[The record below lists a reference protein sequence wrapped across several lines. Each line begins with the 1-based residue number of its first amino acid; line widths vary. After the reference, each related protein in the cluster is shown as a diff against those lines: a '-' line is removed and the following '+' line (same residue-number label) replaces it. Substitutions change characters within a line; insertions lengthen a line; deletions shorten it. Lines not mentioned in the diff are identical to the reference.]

1 MGAQQGCLFQGFPAG
16 AGVRQRQVAGRQ
28 PGIGIGEQCSRQDQQ
43 RPDQQGFG
51 FSGEIRRKDWLKTD
65 FHPGQLVCQKAQ
77 QPDGCRHR
85 QSLQREG
92 LPLRRQGSG
101 IKPVHRA
108 GTGFSAQEKS
118 RALQFVFHWYP
129 PFPMMFHPI
138 PNPAGLSPEAGFFG
152 KSIDFSCRDML
163 YWSAESIVLIR
174 RQVMSRTAIL
184 RQMQEDLQQ
193 CRNCGLCEGRTQ
205 AVLGAGVP
213 NSRIVIVGEGPGRN
227 EDEQGKPFVGRSGQL
242 LDQMLEQVGLSR
254 NRNVFIT
261 NIVKCR
267 PPENRDPMP
276 EECLACR
283 PWLDKILE
291 LIDPKIILCVGR
303 IAAQQLFDPN
313 FRVTRQHGEIRER
326 DGRLVMATFHPAA
339 LLRNPSYKPMME
351 EDLRKLAEIIAE
363 EQNAQIL

>member
-1 MGAQQGCLFQGFPAG
+1 
-16 AGVRQRQVAGRQ
+16 
-28 PGIGIGEQCSRQDQQ
+28 
-43 RPDQQGFG
+43 
-51 FSGEIRRKDWLKTD
+51 
-65 FHPGQLVCQKAQ
+65 
-77 QPDGCRHR
+77 
-85 QSLQREG
+85 
-92 LPLRRQGSG
+92 
-101 IKPVHRA
+101 
-108 GTGFSAQEKS
+108 
-118 RALQFVFHWYP
+118 
-129 PFPMMFHPI
+129 
-138 PNPAGLSPEAGFFG
+138 
-152 KSIDFSCRDML
+152 
-163 YWSAESIVLIR
+163 
-174 RQVMSRTAIL
+174 MSRTAIL

-267 PPENRDPMP
+267 PPENRAPMP

>member
-1 MGAQQGCLFQGFPAG
+1 
-16 AGVRQRQVAGRQ
+16 
-28 PGIGIGEQCSRQDQQ
+28 
-43 RPDQQGFG
+43 
-51 FSGEIRRKDWLKTD
+51 
-65 FHPGQLVCQKAQ
+65 
-77 QPDGCRHR
+77 
-85 QSLQREG
+85 
-92 LPLRRQGSG
+92 
-101 IKPVHRA
+101 
-108 GTGFSAQEKS
+108 
-118 RALQFVFHWYP
+118 
-129 PFPMMFHPI
+129 
-138 PNPAGLSPEAGFFG
+138 
-152 KSIDFSCRDML
+152 
-163 YWSAESIVLIR
+163 
-174 RQVMSRTAIL
+174 MSRTAIL

-276 EECLACR
+276 EECLSCR

>member
-1 MGAQQGCLFQGFPAG
+1 
-16 AGVRQRQVAGRQ
+16 
-28 PGIGIGEQCSRQDQQ
+28 
-43 RPDQQGFG
+43 
-51 FSGEIRRKDWLKTD
+51 
-65 FHPGQLVCQKAQ
+65 
-77 QPDGCRHR
+77 
-85 QSLQREG
+85 
-92 LPLRRQGSG
+92 
-101 IKPVHRA
+101 
-108 GTGFSAQEKS
+108 
-118 RALQFVFHWYP
+118 
-129 PFPMMFHPI
+129 
-138 PNPAGLSPEAGFFG
+138 
-152 KSIDFSCRDML
+152 
-163 YWSAESIVLIR
+163 
-174 RQVMSRTAIL
+174 MSRTAIL

-242 LDQMLEQVGLSR
+242 LDQMLEQVGT
-254 NRNVFIT
+254 F
-261 NIVKCR
+261 
-267 PPENRDPMP
+267 PEPECVHHQYCEVPSAGRTSDPMP

>member
-1 MGAQQGCLFQGFPAG
+1 
-16 AGVRQRQVAGRQ
+16 
-28 PGIGIGEQCSRQDQQ
+28 
-43 RPDQQGFG
+43 
-51 FSGEIRRKDWLKTD
+51 
-65 FHPGQLVCQKAQ
+65 
-77 QPDGCRHR
+77 
-85 QSLQREG
+85 
-92 LPLRRQGSG
+92 
-101 IKPVHRA
+101 
-108 GTGFSAQEKS
+108 
-118 RALQFVFHWYP
+118 
-129 PFPMMFHPI
+129 
-138 PNPAGLSPEAGFFG
+138 
-152 KSIDFSCRDML
+152 
-163 YWSAESIVLIR
+163 
-174 RQVMSRTAIL
+174 MSRTAIL

-303 IAAQQLFDPN
+303 IAAQQLFDSN

-339 LLRNPSYKPMME
+339 QSLLQTDDGRGS
-351 EDLRKLAEIIAE
+351 A
-363 EQNAQIL
+363 

>member
-1 MGAQQGCLFQGFPAG
+1 
-16 AGVRQRQVAGRQ
+16 
-28 PGIGIGEQCSRQDQQ
+28 
-43 RPDQQGFG
+43 
-51 FSGEIRRKDWLKTD
+51 
-65 FHPGQLVCQKAQ
+65 
-77 QPDGCRHR
+77 
-85 QSLQREG
+85 
-92 LPLRRQGSG
+92 
-101 IKPVHRA
+101 
-108 GTGFSAQEKS
+108 
-118 RALQFVFHWYP
+118 
-129 PFPMMFHPI
+129 
-138 PNPAGLSPEAGFFG
+138 
-152 KSIDFSCRDML
+152 
-163 YWSAESIVLIR
+163 
-174 RQVMSRTAIL
+174 MSRTAIL

-267 PPENRDPMP
+267 PPENRDPMS

-363 EQNAQIL
+363 EQTHRFSDPLEADVYFL

>member
-1 MGAQQGCLFQGFPAG
+1 
-16 AGVRQRQVAGRQ
+16 
-28 PGIGIGEQCSRQDQQ
+28 
-43 RPDQQGFG
+43 
-51 FSGEIRRKDWLKTD
+51 
-65 FHPGQLVCQKAQ
+65 
-77 QPDGCRHR
+77 
-85 QSLQREG
+85 
-92 LPLRRQGSG
+92 
-101 IKPVHRA
+101 
-108 GTGFSAQEKS
+108 
-118 RALQFVFHWYP
+118 
-129 PFPMMFHPI
+129 
-138 PNPAGLSPEAGFFG
+138 
-152 KSIDFSCRDML
+152 
-163 YWSAESIVLIR
+163 
-174 RQVMSRTAIL
+174 MSRTAIL
-184 RQMQEDLQQ
+184 RQMQEDLQK

-276 EECLACR
+276 EECLSCR

>member
-1 MGAQQGCLFQGFPAG
+1 
-16 AGVRQRQVAGRQ
+16 
-28 PGIGIGEQCSRQDQQ
+28 
-43 RPDQQGFG
+43 
-51 FSGEIRRKDWLKTD
+51 
-65 FHPGQLVCQKAQ
+65 
-77 QPDGCRHR
+77 
-85 QSLQREG
+85 
-92 LPLRRQGSG
+92 
-101 IKPVHRA
+101 
-108 GTGFSAQEKS
+108 
-118 RALQFVFHWYP
+118 
-129 PFPMMFHPI
+129 
-138 PNPAGLSPEAGFFG
+138 
-152 KSIDFSCRDML
+152 
-163 YWSAESIVLIR
+163 
-174 RQVMSRTAIL
+174 MSRTAIL

-276 EECLACR
+276 EECLVCR

-303 IAAQQLFDPN
+303 IAAQQLFDPS

>member
-1 MGAQQGCLFQGFPAG
+1 
-16 AGVRQRQVAGRQ
+16 
-28 PGIGIGEQCSRQDQQ
+28 
-43 RPDQQGFG
+43 
-51 FSGEIRRKDWLKTD
+51 
-65 FHPGQLVCQKAQ
+65 
-77 QPDGCRHR
+77 
-85 QSLQREG
+85 
-92 LPLRRQGSG
+92 
-101 IKPVHRA
+101 
-108 GTGFSAQEKS
+108 
-118 RALQFVFHWYP
+118 
-129 PFPMMFHPI
+129 
-138 PNPAGLSPEAGFFG
+138 
-152 KSIDFSCRDML
+152 
-163 YWSAESIVLIR
+163 
-174 RQVMSRTAIL
+174 MSRTAIL

-254 NRNVFIT
+254 NQNVFIT

-276 EECLACR
+276 EECLSCR

-303 IAAQQLFDPN
+303 IAAQQLFDSN
-313 FRVTRQHGEIRER
+313 FRVTRQHGEIRQR

>member
-1 MGAQQGCLFQGFPAG
+1 
-16 AGVRQRQVAGRQ
+16 
-28 PGIGIGEQCSRQDQQ
+28 
-43 RPDQQGFG
+43 
-51 FSGEIRRKDWLKTD
+51 
-65 FHPGQLVCQKAQ
+65 
-77 QPDGCRHR
+77 
-85 QSLQREG
+85 
-92 LPLRRQGSG
+92 
-101 IKPVHRA
+101 
-108 GTGFSAQEKS
+108 
-118 RALQFVFHWYP
+118 
-129 PFPMMFHPI
+129 
-138 PNPAGLSPEAGFFG
+138 
-152 KSIDFSCRDML
+152 
-163 YWSAESIVLIR
+163 
-174 RQVMSRTAIL
+174 MSRTAIL

-261 NIVKCR
+261 NIVKCH

>member
-1 MGAQQGCLFQGFPAG
+1 
-16 AGVRQRQVAGRQ
+16 
-28 PGIGIGEQCSRQDQQ
+28 
-43 RPDQQGFG
+43 
-51 FSGEIRRKDWLKTD
+51 
-65 FHPGQLVCQKAQ
+65 
-77 QPDGCRHR
+77 
-85 QSLQREG
+85 
-92 LPLRRQGSG
+92 
-101 IKPVHRA
+101 
-108 GTGFSAQEKS
+108 
-118 RALQFVFHWYP
+118 
-129 PFPMMFHPI
+129 
-138 PNPAGLSPEAGFFG
+138 
-152 KSIDFSCRDML
+152 
-163 YWSAESIVLIR
+163 
-174 RQVMSRTAIL
+174 MSRTAIL
-184 RQMQEDLQQ
+184 RQM
-193 CRNCGLCEGRTQ
+193 RNCGLCEGRTQ

>member
-1 MGAQQGCLFQGFPAG
+1 
-16 AGVRQRQVAGRQ
+16 
-28 PGIGIGEQCSRQDQQ
+28 
-43 RPDQQGFG
+43 
-51 FSGEIRRKDWLKTD
+51 
-65 FHPGQLVCQKAQ
+65 
-77 QPDGCRHR
+77 
-85 QSLQREG
+85 
-92 LPLRRQGSG
+92 
-101 IKPVHRA
+101 
-108 GTGFSAQEKS
+108 
-118 RALQFVFHWYP
+118 
-129 PFPMMFHPI
+129 
-138 PNPAGLSPEAGFFG
+138 
-152 KSIDFSCRDML
+152 
-163 YWSAESIVLIR
+163 
-174 RQVMSRTAIL
+174 MSRTAIL

-351 EDLRKLAEIIAE
+351 EDLRKLAEIIE
-363 EQNAQIL
+363 EKQNAQIL

>member
-1 MGAQQGCLFQGFPAG
+1 
-16 AGVRQRQVAGRQ
+16 
-28 PGIGIGEQCSRQDQQ
+28 
-43 RPDQQGFG
+43 
-51 FSGEIRRKDWLKTD
+51 
-65 FHPGQLVCQKAQ
+65 
-77 QPDGCRHR
+77 
-85 QSLQREG
+85 
-92 LPLRRQGSG
+92 
-101 IKPVHRA
+101 
-108 GTGFSAQEKS
+108 
-118 RALQFVFHWYP
+118 
-129 PFPMMFHPI
+129 
-138 PNPAGLSPEAGFFG
+138 
-152 KSIDFSCRDML
+152 
-163 YWSAESIVLIR
+163 
-174 RQVMSRTAIL
+174 MSRTAIL

-267 PPENRDPMP
+267 PPENRDPMS

>member
-1 MGAQQGCLFQGFPAG
+1 
-16 AGVRQRQVAGRQ
+16 
-28 PGIGIGEQCSRQDQQ
+28 
-43 RPDQQGFG
+43 
-51 FSGEIRRKDWLKTD
+51 
-65 FHPGQLVCQKAQ
+65 
-77 QPDGCRHR
+77 
-85 QSLQREG
+85 
-92 LPLRRQGSG
+92 
-101 IKPVHRA
+101 
-108 GTGFSAQEKS
+108 
-118 RALQFVFHWYP
+118 
-129 PFPMMFHPI
+129 
-138 PNPAGLSPEAGFFG
+138 
-152 KSIDFSCRDML
+152 
-163 YWSAESIVLIR
+163 
-174 RQVMSRTAIL
+174 MSRTAIL

-291 LIDPKIILCVGR
+291 LILCAGR
-303 IAAQQLFDPN
+303 IAAQQLFDPS

>member
-1 MGAQQGCLFQGFPAG
+1 
-16 AGVRQRQVAGRQ
+16 
-28 PGIGIGEQCSRQDQQ
+28 
-43 RPDQQGFG
+43 
-51 FSGEIRRKDWLKTD
+51 
-65 FHPGQLVCQKAQ
+65 
-77 QPDGCRHR
+77 
-85 QSLQREG
+85 
-92 LPLRRQGSG
+92 
-101 IKPVHRA
+101 
-108 GTGFSAQEKS
+108 
-118 RALQFVFHWYP
+118 
-129 PFPMMFHPI
+129 
-138 PNPAGLSPEAGFFG
+138 
-152 KSIDFSCRDML
+152 
-163 YWSAESIVLIR
+163 
-174 RQVMSRTAIL
+174 MSRTAIL

-303 IAAQQLFDPN
+303 IAAQQLFDP
-313 FRVTRQHGEIRER
+313 
-326 DGRLVMATFHPAA
+326 
-339 LLRNPSYKPMME
+339 LL
-351 EDLRKLAEIIAE
+351 KLAPVLGARHHGGEVQGQQPLAPQVLGDLTGGDAPGQSLGHGGLE
-363 EQNAQIL
+363 LLDLLKELVQRAGDVRPVKAGLLCLLLEDRKSVV

>member
-1 MGAQQGCLFQGFPAG
+1 
-16 AGVRQRQVAGRQ
+16 
-28 PGIGIGEQCSRQDQQ
+28 
-43 RPDQQGFG
+43 
-51 FSGEIRRKDWLKTD
+51 
-65 FHPGQLVCQKAQ
+65 
-77 QPDGCRHR
+77 
-85 QSLQREG
+85 
-92 LPLRRQGSG
+92 
-101 IKPVHRA
+101 
-108 GTGFSAQEKS
+108 
-118 RALQFVFHWYP
+118 
-129 PFPMMFHPI
+129 
-138 PNPAGLSPEAGFFG
+138 
-152 KSIDFSCRDML
+152 
-163 YWSAESIVLIR
+163 
-174 RQVMSRTAIL
+174 MSRTAIL

-276 EECLACR
+276 EECLSCR

-313 FRVTRQHGEIRER
+313 FRVTRQHGEIREW

>member
-1 MGAQQGCLFQGFPAG
+1 
-16 AGVRQRQVAGRQ
+16 
-28 PGIGIGEQCSRQDQQ
+28 
-43 RPDQQGFG
+43 
-51 FSGEIRRKDWLKTD
+51 
-65 FHPGQLVCQKAQ
+65 
-77 QPDGCRHR
+77 
-85 QSLQREG
+85 
-92 LPLRRQGSG
+92 
-101 IKPVHRA
+101 
-108 GTGFSAQEKS
+108 
-118 RALQFVFHWYP
+118 
-129 PFPMMFHPI
+129 
-138 PNPAGLSPEAGFFG
+138 
-152 KSIDFSCRDML
+152 
-163 YWSAESIVLIR
+163 
-174 RQVMSRTAIL
+174 MSRTAIL

-276 EECLACR
+276 EECQACR

>member
-1 MGAQQGCLFQGFPAG
+1 
-16 AGVRQRQVAGRQ
+16 
-28 PGIGIGEQCSRQDQQ
+28 
-43 RPDQQGFG
+43 
-51 FSGEIRRKDWLKTD
+51 
-65 FHPGQLVCQKAQ
+65 
-77 QPDGCRHR
+77 
-85 QSLQREG
+85 
-92 LPLRRQGSG
+92 
-101 IKPVHRA
+101 
-108 GTGFSAQEKS
+108 
-118 RALQFVFHWYP
+118 
-129 PFPMMFHPI
+129 
-138 PNPAGLSPEAGFFG
+138 
-152 KSIDFSCRDML
+152 
-163 YWSAESIVLIR
+163 
-174 RQVMSRTAIL
+174 MSRTAIL

-193 CRNCGLCEGRTQ
+193 GRNCGLCEGRTQ

-254 NRNVFIT
+254 NQNVFIT

-276 EECLACR
+276 EECLSCR

-303 IAAQQLFDPN
+303 IAAQQLFDPS

>member
-1 MGAQQGCLFQGFPAG
+1 
-16 AGVRQRQVAGRQ
+16 
-28 PGIGIGEQCSRQDQQ
+28 
-43 RPDQQGFG
+43 
-51 FSGEIRRKDWLKTD
+51 
-65 FHPGQLVCQKAQ
+65 
-77 QPDGCRHR
+77 
-85 QSLQREG
+85 
-92 LPLRRQGSG
+92 
-101 IKPVHRA
+101 
-108 GTGFSAQEKS
+108 
-118 RALQFVFHWYP
+118 
-129 PFPMMFHPI
+129 
-138 PNPAGLSPEAGFFG
+138 
-152 KSIDFSCRDML
+152 
-163 YWSAESIVLIR
+163 
-174 RQVMSRTAIL
+174 MSRTAIL

-254 NRNVFIT
+254 NQNVFIT

-276 EECLACR
+276 EECLSCR

-313 FRVTRQHGEIRER
+313 FRVTRQHGEIRQR

>member
-1 MGAQQGCLFQGFPAG
+1 
-16 AGVRQRQVAGRQ
+16 
-28 PGIGIGEQCSRQDQQ
+28 
-43 RPDQQGFG
+43 
-51 FSGEIRRKDWLKTD
+51 
-65 FHPGQLVCQKAQ
+65 
-77 QPDGCRHR
+77 
-85 QSLQREG
+85 
-92 LPLRRQGSG
+92 
-101 IKPVHRA
+101 
-108 GTGFSAQEKS
+108 
-118 RALQFVFHWYP
+118 
-129 PFPMMFHPI
+129 
-138 PNPAGLSPEAGFFG
+138 
-152 KSIDFSCRDML
+152 
-163 YWSAESIVLIR
+163 
-174 RQVMSRTAIL
+174 MSRTAML

-267 PPENRDPMP
+267 PPENRDPML

-351 EDLRKLAEIIAE
+351 EDLRRLAEIIAE
-363 EQNAQIL
+363 EQNAQIH

>member
-1 MGAQQGCLFQGFPAG
+1 
-16 AGVRQRQVAGRQ
+16 
-28 PGIGIGEQCSRQDQQ
+28 
-43 RPDQQGFG
+43 
-51 FSGEIRRKDWLKTD
+51 
-65 FHPGQLVCQKAQ
+65 
-77 QPDGCRHR
+77 
-85 QSLQREG
+85 
-92 LPLRRQGSG
+92 
-101 IKPVHRA
+101 
-108 GTGFSAQEKS
+108 
-118 RALQFVFHWYP
+118 
-129 PFPMMFHPI
+129 
-138 PNPAGLSPEAGFFG
+138 
-152 KSIDFSCRDML
+152 
-163 YWSAESIVLIR
+163 
-174 RQVMSRTAIL
+174 MSRTAIL

-242 LDQMLEQVGLSR
+242 LEQMLEQVGLSR
-254 NRNVFIT
+254 NQNVFIT

-276 EECLACR
+276 EECLSCR

>member
-1 MGAQQGCLFQGFPAG
+1 
-16 AGVRQRQVAGRQ
+16 
-28 PGIGIGEQCSRQDQQ
+28 
-43 RPDQQGFG
+43 
-51 FSGEIRRKDWLKTD
+51 
-65 FHPGQLVCQKAQ
+65 
-77 QPDGCRHR
+77 
-85 QSLQREG
+85 
-92 LPLRRQGSG
+92 
-101 IKPVHRA
+101 
-108 GTGFSAQEKS
+108 
-118 RALQFVFHWYP
+118 
-129 PFPMMFHPI
+129 
-138 PNPAGLSPEAGFFG
+138 
-152 KSIDFSCRDML
+152 
-163 YWSAESIVLIR
+163 
-174 RQVMSRTAIL
+174 MSRTAIL

-254 NRNVFIT
+254 NQNVFIT

-276 EECLACR
+276 EECLSCR

>member
-1 MGAQQGCLFQGFPAG
+1 
-16 AGVRQRQVAGRQ
+16 
-28 PGIGIGEQCSRQDQQ
+28 
-43 RPDQQGFG
+43 
-51 FSGEIRRKDWLKTD
+51 
-65 FHPGQLVCQKAQ
+65 
-77 QPDGCRHR
+77 
-85 QSLQREG
+85 
-92 LPLRRQGSG
+92 
-101 IKPVHRA
+101 
-108 GTGFSAQEKS
+108 
-118 RALQFVFHWYP
+118 
-129 PFPMMFHPI
+129 
-138 PNPAGLSPEAGFFG
+138 
-152 KSIDFSCRDML
+152 
-163 YWSAESIVLIR
+163 
-174 RQVMSRTAIL
+174 MSRTAIL

-254 NRNVFIT
+254 NQNVFIT

-276 EECLACR
+276 EECLSCR

-303 IAAQQLFDPN
+303 IAAQQLFDPS